1 MLLLVRLVRA
11 GFQFIYWL
19 IIFRVIIS
27 WVRPNF
33 SDPRWRKILKF
44 VYKVTEP
51 ILAPIRDLLPM
62 GSMGID
68 LSPLIALI
76 AIMIIRNFVMQI
88 LWGLV

>member
-1 MLLLVRLVRA
+1 MMMLVRLIGA
-11 GFQFIYWL
+11 GFTFIYWL

-33 SDPRWRKILKF
+33 SDSRWRKILKF
-44 VYKVTEP
+44 VYQVTEP
-51 ILAPIRDLLPM
+51 ILAPIRELLPT

-88 LWGLV
+88 LWGLA

>member
-1 MLLLVRLVRA
+1 MMMLVRLIGA
-11 GFQFIYWL
+11 GFTFIYWL

-44 VYKVTEP
+44 VYQVTEP
-51 ILAPIRDLLPM
+51 ILAPIRELLPT

-88 LWGLV
+88 LWGLA

>member
-51 ILAPIRDLLPM
+51 ILAPIRDLLPT